1 MTQFRS
7 SSWLSGWP
15 FHFPLFRLPQTVP
28 SCLWQKPAIC
38 RWISYRQQITC
49 WFHVCLSRCQRPGW
63 WLRPV
68 FKDNCTIFFNTH
80 HCPLKPKLVGSK
92 KSRNRITKAHY
103 FPFLHKENEKKK
115 KERERHTHNSHG
127 HVEWERRE
135 QGKKVNQSALKR
147 RKRWSK
153 AEVLCWQRISVR
165 TPCWT
170 FYDAVHSMWLWYSTL
185 TLEKLTFYIIFLPF
199 SFLTPST
206 WQTWATADTK
216 PIPSLLLP
224 DFS

>member
-115 KERERHTHNSHG
+115 KKERETHTQNSRPMICG
-127 HVEWERRE
+127 VRRSNMIE
-135 QGKKVNQSALKR
+135 ILRKVTASPVIARSQLYTKGTWCYLIQRNHKSRVHKNI
-147 RKRWSK
+147 
-153 AEVLCWQRISVR
+153 WQQVKMF
-165 TPCWT
+165 CKC
-170 FYDAVHSMWLWYSTL
+170 A
-185 TLEKLTFYIIFLPF
+185 YIFIN
-199 SFLTPST
+199 SRSR
-206 WQTWATADTK
+206 QTE
-216 PIPSLLLP
+216 
-224 DFS
+224 